1 MAEDQLIR
9 RMSKKTLDSRS
20 EVEFGTKMKFRN
32 TRWPMQESL
41 KGEVS
46 VRLTFLYLLVRNQNN
61 LILTSKYKEVSRT
74 DTYFPLQ
81 TSLADGLVSDIS
93 STEVVSLLHIQLS
106 WFRNLHLIV

>member
-1 MAEDQLIR
+1 
-9 RMSKKTLDSRS
+9 
-20 EVEFGTKMKFRN
+20 
-32 TRWPMQESL
+32 MQASL

-46 VRLTFLYLLVRNQNN
+46 ARLTFLYLLVRNQND

-74 DTYFPLQ
+74 DTSFPLR

-106 WFRNLHLIV
+106 WVRNLHLIV